1 MDSGITYGR
10 DYTSHVY
17 SKYSNKYYDPYSE
30 SISGSKA
37 DGGSYLDFD
46 QYLQLLVAQMQNQ
59 DFNDP
64 MSDSEVLAQM
74 AQYSMLE
81 GIKNMTQQSNIS
93 YTMSLVGKVVTVSTG
108 NGFITGK
115 VDSVTI
121 SNGEA
126 ALIIGGRAF
135 SAGAVSDIV
144 DTDAYN
150 ELRELIGKTVKTNTV
165 NEEDSIKGKVQDV
178 LFLYGDGYVVI
189 NGTVYPAKYVSVV
202 EDDEDGEVPEVG
214 EGGEEGDVP
223 EVDGDEGEEGEVVP
237 EVGEGS
243 EDDGSE
249 GTENIA
255 MTNGYVVDRSQ
266 SYLAKSQSLV
276 DILMKELDEVGKTS
290 ETAAGTEKS
299 MENYVLHTA
308 EVQVQDYHAALI
320 GDEELLELGIVIA
333 KPVSSSTR
341 EYSASG
347 TDEIYGGNSETVYT
361 SNVNGTTY
369 GTVSTANTAAT
380 RTSHSTLHS
389 VSSSG
394 SYKGVT
400 TEPSVSTSDCVPHR
414 ISVEQYPAEAALAD
428 AYGTRMYDIRF
439 IHNTG
444 ITSRI
449 LTDRVIGYTSGGKE
463 VTEIGYSGVGQLGE
477 VVTFKDGTQ
486 RVEILLSNGRSGW
499 LTTSGKYTLDE
510 ICVRVKDSVPG
521 SLAGKLTPEESA
533 IRHYSNPF
541 EGMDLTGFGLGF
553 KSQLVSQGSV

>member
-1 MDSGITYGR
+1 MDSGVTYGR
-10 DYTSHVY
+10 DYTNQVY
-17 SKYSNKYYDPYSE
+17 SKYSNKYYDPYAG
-30 SISGSKA
+30 SISGAKA

-93 YTMSLVGKVVTVSTG
+93 YTMSLVGKVVTVNTG
-108 NGFITGK
+108 NGYITGK

-126 ALIIGGRAF
+126 AIIIGGRAF
-135 SAGAVSDIV
+135 SSGSVSDIV
-144 DTDAYN
+144 DDDAYN
-150 ELRELIGKTVKTNTV
+150 KLRELIGKTVKTNTV
-165 NEEDSIKGKVQDV
+165 NAEDSIKGKVQDV

-223 EVDGDEGEEGEVVP
+223 ETDGDEGDVIP
-237 EVGEGS
+237 EVGSGNGDS
-243 EDDGSE
+243 EDE
-249 GTENIA
+249 GTDTENIA
-255 MTNGYVVDRSQ
+255 VTNGYVVDKSQ
-266 SYLAKSQSLV
+266 SYHARSQSLV
-276 DILMKELDEVGKTS
+276 DILMKELDKVGKTS
-290 ETAAGTEKS
+290 ETSAAAETDKS
-299 MENYVLHTA
+299 DDQYYLQTAYVQT
-308 EVQVQDYHAALI
+308 QDYHAALI
-320 GDEELLELGIVIA
+320 GDEELRELGMVVA
-333 KPVSSSTR
+333 YPVSSAS
-341 EYSASG
+341 YSVPASN
-347 TDEIYGGNSETVYT
+347 EVYSGNSETVYT
-361 SNVNGTTY
+361 SNITETTY
-369 GTVSTANTAAT
+369 GNGTNRVNYTANSA
-380 RTSHSTLHS
+380 
-389 VSSSG
+389 SG
-394 SYKGVT
+394 LTYKGVT
-400 TEPSVSTSDCVPHR
+400 TEASVSTSDCVPHR
-414 ISVEQYPAEAALAD
+414 ISVEKYPAEAALAD

-449 LTDRVIGYTSGGKE
+449 LTDRVIGYTSSGKE

-486 RVEILLSNGRSGW
+486 RVEILLKNGHSGW
-499 LTTSGKYTLDE
+499 LTTSGNYTLDE
-510 ICVRVKDSVPG
+510 ICVRIKDSEPG
-521 SLAGKLTPEESA
+521 SLAGKLTPEELA

-541 EGMDLTGFGLGF
+541 EGMDLSGVGLSF
-553 KSQLVSQGSV
+553 KNQLTSQGSV